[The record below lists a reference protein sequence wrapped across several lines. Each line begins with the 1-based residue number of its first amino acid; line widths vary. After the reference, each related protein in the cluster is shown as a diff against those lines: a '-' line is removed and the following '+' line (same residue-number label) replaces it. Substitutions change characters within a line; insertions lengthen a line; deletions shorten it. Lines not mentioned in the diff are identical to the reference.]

1 MQLLF
6 QFVQKVEGVLSLTVH
21 LVDEDN
27 ERRFAHTADRHQ
39 FPGLR
44 LHAFRTV
51 HDDDGAVHRCQRAE
65 RIFGKV
71 LMARGVQD
79 IHFVIPVVEFHDG
92 SRDRNTALFFDF
104 HPVAGGRFLDFVV
117 LDGSGHL
124 DLPAEEQ

>member
-1 MQLLF
+1 MLYTPL
-6 QFVQKVEGVLSLTVH
+6 KRCPWLMGHESGRTLIC
-21 LVDEDN
+21 
-27 ERRFAHTADRHQ
+27 
-39 FPGLR
+39 
-44 LHAFRTV
+44 TV
-51 HDDDGAVHRCQRAE
+51 HDNDGAVHCCQRAE

-92 SRDRNTALFFDF
+92 SRNRNTALFFDF

-117 LDGSGHL
+117 LDGTGHL